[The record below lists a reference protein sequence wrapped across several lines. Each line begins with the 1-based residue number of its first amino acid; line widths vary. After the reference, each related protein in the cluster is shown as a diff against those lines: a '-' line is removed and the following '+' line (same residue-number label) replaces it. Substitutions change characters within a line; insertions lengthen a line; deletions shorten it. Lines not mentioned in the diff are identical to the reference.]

1 MAFGGTLLDRR
12 SLIAGLALLGALMPV
27 RAVAAAR
34 ATAAAEEVVQ
44 RLVDRLWQVLAE
56 QGVGAL
62 DEQGL
67 LAVLEEGTDLTLLGR
82 LVLGRYWRDANP
94 RQRTMYL
101 QLFRRYMVQTFVQR
115 LRQYAGNEAGQP
127 GPAFQV
133 VASRPV
139 GNSDILVQSRVLP
152 SGGQPLRV
160 DWRLRERPDGPVV
173 IDLIVEG
180 ISLLVTQRSEFAAV
194 LERTGVDGLLTE
206 LNARVTQ
213 PTQPT

>member
-1 MAFGGTLLDRR
+1 MALGGTLLDRR
-12 SLIAGLALLGALMPV
+12 SLIAGLALLGALMPG

-34 ATAAAEEVVQ
+34 ATAAAEEVIE
-44 RLVDRLWQVLAE
+44 RLVDRVWRLLAE
-56 QGVGAL
+56 QGAGAL

-67 LAVLEEGTDLTLLGR
+67 LAALEDGTDLTLLGR

-101 QLFRRYMVQTFVQR
+101 QLFRRYMVQTFAQR
-115 LRQYAGNEAGQP
+115 LRPYVGTDPDQL
-127 GPAFQV
+127 GPVFEV
-133 VASRPV
+133 VASHPV
-139 GNSDILVQSRVLP
+139 GNMDILVQSRVLP
-152 SGGQPLRV
+152 PGGQPLRV
-160 DWRLRERPDGPVV
+160 DWRLRERPEGPVV

-206 LNARVTQ
+206 LNARLTQ
-213 PTQPT
+213 PT